1 MAGKQLRPTGTVM
14 ASEKEVSPV
23 TETSKQGVPAF
34 NAYSENQND
43 ELRDLDRIDA
53 LAKAPSQ
60 WASERD
66 IINKGKQRGDVG
78 IEKREDQLQ
87 AAMSIGAS
95 DFKQNVG
102 KALNKVGIMKDEGYD
117 ALKDSVND
125 QQHTVLSEYE
135 TKYYPNSEWSQKD
148 KRYQKGVYSPD
159 YQKQQPDGVT
169 TLESDVHK
177 QRVAASSELMD
188 KISVPT
194 TGMEYEL

>member
-34 NAYSENQND
+34 NAYSENQDD

-60 WASERD
+60 WNSERD
-66 IINKGKQRGDVG
+66 IIREGKQHGDVG

-95 DFKQNVG
+95 DFKQNIG
-102 KALNKVGIMKDEGYD
+102 KVLNKTGIMKDEGYD

-125 QQHTVLSEYE
+125 QQHTALSEYE

-148 KRYQKGVYSPD
+148 RRYQKGVYSPD
-159 YQKQQPDGVT
+159 YQKQQPDGAT
-169 TLESDVHK
+169 TSESDVHK
-177 QRVAASSELMD
+177 QRVAASSELVD

>member
-14 ASEKEVSPV
+14 VSEKEVSPV

-34 NAYSENQND
+34 NAYSENQDD

-125 QQHTVLSEYE
+125 QQHTTLSEYE

-159 YQKQQPDGVT
+159 YQKQQQDGVPT
-169 TLESDVHK
+169 SESDVHK
-177 QRVAASSELMD
+177 QRVVASSELVD
-188 KISVPT
+188 KIFTPT